1 MSPRRLSLSLSPA
14 YFFVH
19 LSSNGTV
26 FFTDSGGKDCR
37 YRSKVFVIQNVL
49 ERATFFPFVVSQIL
63 QVTAVDLDTGN
74 NARLSYRLQGS
85 TAFRISPNTGW
96 IYLAQ
101 ALDRESSDRH
111 ALTVL
116 ATDNG
121 SPAATASTSVL
132 VTVLDDND
140 NDPRFEKEFY
150 GFELLE
156 NLPSGT
162 LVGSVSASDPDL
174 GKNALL
180 RYAVV
185 QANSSFTVDPD
196 TGKTTTPFPY
206 IYIFILECLRNL
218 GQQLQLQIDRPT
230 RGEKKI
236 FANPLLLF
244 CARSTWTA
252 NIERSRRRTGEA
264 LLASEEE
271 GSIDFLNNPS
281 PFASQLGRVRGT
293 SVPILFRSGEK
304 GRVWGSTGRERRPPE
319 FGARVR

>member
-1 MSPRRLSLSLSPA
+1 M
-14 YFFVH
+14 F
-19 LSSNGTV
+19 
-26 FFTDSGGKDCR
+26 
-37 YRSKVFVIQNVL
+37 
-49 ERATFFPFVVSQIL
+49 SQIL

-101 ALDRESSDRH
+101 ILDRETLDRH

-121 SPAATASTSVL
+121 SPAATASASVL

-140 NDPRFEKEFY
+140 NDPRFEKDFY

-196 TGKTTTPFPY
+196 TGKIFLLPFSPL
-206 IYIFILECLRNL
+206 FFSLSLPLFAATDDNCGLRVFSSKRETLECLRKLAANHWNC
-218 GQQLQLQIDRPT
+218 GHDQLKGVP
-230 RGEKKI
+230 
-236 FANPLLLF
+236 
-244 CARSTWTA
+244 
-252 NIERSRRRTGEA
+252 
-264 LLASEEE
+264 
-271 GSIDFLNNPS
+271 
-281 PFASQLGRVRGT
+281 RVPR
-293 SVPILFRSGEK
+293 SVPEK
-304 GRVWGSTGRERRPPE
+304 Y
-319 FGARVR
+319 